1 MRQQIR
7 PHDPHPDRPTTTRL
21 GLLGGFS
28 LVVGDTP
35 VSLPVHGQRV
45 LAYLALASGDR
56 PAHGRSSLAERLW
69 SGSSAARSQ
78 ASLRTALW
86 RIRQADRM
94 LVHAGRNTVRLA
106 DTVDVDVHRSLAQA
120 TRLLSDDPRL
130 TPADSRLYTLTGDLL
145 PGWDEDWLLLERE
158 RIRQVQVHA
167 LEALANRLRRLGRYM
182 QAIEVAFAAITAEPL
197 RESAHA
203 ALIQVHLDEGNV
215 AEARLHLDAYAALL
229 RAELGIAPSPA
240 LTARVR
246 ARAEP
251 EPGGQPPP
259 TSMARGRRPGVST
272 GTGENHM
279 SYAGRAPSR
288 LRQA

>member
-106 DTVDVDVHRSLAQA
+106 DTVDVDVHRSLA
-120 TRLLSDDPRL
+120 
-130 TPADSRLYTLTGDLL
+130 
-145 PGWDEDWLLLERE
+145 
-158 RIRQVQVHA
+158 HA
-167 LEALANRLRRLGRYM
+167 PEALANRLRRLGRYM